1 METLILKKKKV
12 SHWSESKSRYVT
24 VYFGNDFNFPISS
37 RIKNKEEFGEKLKFY
52 IWKQVW
58 ISLIWEVYILQKPSR

>member
-1 METLILKKKKV
+1 MMETLILKKKKV

-52 IWKQVW
+52 I
-58 ISLIWEVYILQKPSR
+58 